1 MVTLIWST
9 GYGGR
14 HPKYFPPT
22 HTISTRLHYDYNHF
36 VYVFLEKL
44 KLDSLTTIQ
53 KDDLL
58 TKLMEDFDMI
68 KQQFAGLV
76 DSTLQSLRHNNVNL
90 EELKVAVKEYL
101 PNEVH
106 NLFSNAKSLNDLF
119 LEDLSEYWSFFDYE
133 LLAFIIKRRC
143 KELQGDLDE
152 YIAMFKEYC
161 KRKYSEVPTVFNS
174 KAHKRYYNLTVKVC
188 GEFDHITMEQVK
200 EIECQLQK
208 ITGLDLSL
216 ARIGDGCIELVFI
229 SLSGED
235 DMLPLSVQDKEK
247 LSEMGILKLYS
258 DKCVYYDNGESS
270 PSGAQLTHPKKLLPD
285 PNTSQPAEEVVKKLE
300 EQLNCSICHNSY
312 TDPKLLQ
319 CNHVFCRDCLVG
331 LAHRNPQGLPC
342 PTCRQVTPIP
352 PSGVA
357 GLQPANEILDQHKKV
372 KQDILYCQQHQN
384 QELELYCET
393 CEELICFQ
401 CTIQQHHGHKYNLIG
416 EVFEKHKKEIM
427 SSLNPAEQQQ
437 TLASQALERLDVGCR
452 EITDQQAA
460 LQAQIHKSSQQL
472 HEVIDLREKELAN
485 KLNYITQ
492 EKLSKLASQRE
503 KIETTLAQLGSCL
516 DMVKEKLR
524 TGSQGVVLRMK
535 TALVKQV
542 KDLTTAF
549 KPDIMELYTD
559 TDMRFLSSHVVA
571 EACRAHGLVATY
583 DPSQWYTISK
593 VTDVAT
599 VGKTFTATFTQHG
612 EEAFENLM
620 ESLECELVSELT
632 GTRARGS
639 VERRGQSQ
647 YEVSYQPTIKGRHQ
661 LHIKVMGEHIIG
673 SPHRVAVNKLP
684 DEKLGTPI
692 QTIDLLNKPLGIA
705 LNQSGEV
712 VVTSPGGNC
721 VSVFSQ
727 SGDKLQSFGTE
738 GSGQGQFMHPY
749 GVAVDGEGNI
759 LVADRDNHRIQKF
772 TAEGQFLAAVGT
784 KGSRPL
790 QFDEVEDIAI
800 NTSNNKMYVV
810 DTSNYRIQVL
820 NSDLTFSNTFGKRGE
835 NKGEFIYPWAIACDS
850 TGNVYVVD
858 FGNDRIQ
865 VFTPTGKFLRM
876 FGSHGEGDGELD
888 RPVGI
893 ALDVQ
898 DKVYVSERSNDR
910 ISVFTSEGQFVTSF
924 GSKGGRPGEFD
935 DPRGLAVDSNGVLY
949 VCDLSN
955 KRLQLF

>member
-1 MVTLIWST
+1 MEVGIQST
-9 GYGGR
+9 S
-14 HPKYFPPT
+14 HPPT
-22 HTISTRLHYDYNHF
+22 LSQLDFNMTINHF
-36 VYVFLEKL
+36 VCVFLEKL

-90 EELKVAVKEYL
+90 EELRVAVKEYL

-106 NLFSNAKSLNDLF
+106 NLFSNAKSLNDMF
-119 LEDLSEYWSFFDYE
+119 LEDLSDYWSFFDYE

-152 YIAMFKEYC
+152 YIAMFREYC

-174 KAHKRYYNLTVKVC
+174 KAHERYYNLTAKVY

-216 ARIGDGCIELVFI
+216 ARISDGCIELVFI

-270 PSGAQLTHPKKLLPD
+270 PSGTYTQLNHPKKLLPD
-285 PNTSQPAEEVVKKLE
+285 PNTSQLAEKVVKKLE
-300 EQLNCSICHNSY
+300 EQLNCLICLGTY
-312 TDPKLLQ
+312 TVPKLLQ

-331 LAHRNPQGLPC
+331 LARRNPQGLPC

-357 GLQPANEILDQHKKV
+357 GLQPAFQTNQLLEILDQHEKV
-372 KQDILYCQQHQN
+372 KQYCQQHQN

-437 TLASQALERLDVGCR
+437 TLARKALEELDVRCR
-452 EITDQQAA
+452 EITNQQAA
-460 LQAQIHKSSQQL
+460 LQEQIHKSSQQL
-472 HEVIDLREKELAN
+472 HEIIDLREKELTN

-492 EKLSKLASQRE
+492 EKLSQLASQRE
-503 KIETTLAQLGSCL
+503 EIKTTLSQLDSCL
-516 DMVKEKLR
+516 DKVKEKLR
-524 TGSQGVVLRMK
+524 TSSQGVVLRMK
-535 TALVKQV
+535 TTLVKQV

-549 KPDIMELYTD
+549 KPDTMELYID
-559 TDMRFLSSHVVA
+559 ANMKFSSSHTAA
-571 EACRAHGLVATY
+571 EACRAHGLVSSPMTL
-583 DPSQWYTISK
+583 DQLQWFAISK

-599 VGKTFTATFTQHG
+599 VGKTFTATIIQHEKKVFG
-612 EEAFENLM
+612 NLS

-639 VERRGQSQ
+639 LKQSQ

-661 LHIKVMGEHIIG
+661 VHIKVMGEHIRG
-673 SPHRVAVNKLP
+673 SPYRVAVNKSP
-684 DEKLGTPI
+684 DEKLGIPI
-692 QTIDLLNKPLGIA
+692 RTIDLLSKPYGIA

-712 VVTSPGGNC
+712 VVTSSDRNC
-721 VSVFSQ
+721 ITVFSP
-727 SGDKLQSFGTE
+727 SGDELQSFGTE
-738 GSGQGQFMHPY
+738 GSGEGQFMHPR

-759 LVADRDNHRIQKF
+759 LVTDTDNHRIQKF
-772 TAEGQFLAAVGT
+772 TAEGQFLT
-784 KGSRPL
+784 EGSGSL
-790 QFDEVEDIAI
+790 QFDDAQDIAI
-800 NTSNNKMYVV
+800 NTSNNKVYVV
-810 DTSNYRIQVL
+810 DTYNHRIQVL
-820 NSDLTFSNTFGKRGE
+820 NSDLTFSNTFGECGE
-835 NKGEFIYPWAIACDS
+835 NEGEFSFPWAIACDS
-850 TGNVYVVD
+850 TGNVYVAD

-865 VFTPTGKFLRM
+865 VFTSTGKFLRM
-876 FGSHGEGDGELD
+876 FGSRGEGDGELD
-888 RPVGI
+888 YPIGI

-898 DKVYVSERSNDR
+898 DKVYVSENGKHR
-910 ISVFTSEGQFVTSF
+910 ISVFTSEGQFVASF
-924 GSKGGRPGEFD
+924 GSKGGKPGAFD
-935 DPRGLAVDSNGVLY
+935 NPCGLAVDSNGVVY
-949 VCDLSN
+949 VCDLDNS
-955 KRLQLF
+955 RLQLF

>member
-1 MVTLIWST
+1 M
-9 GYGGR
+9 
-14 HPKYFPPT
+14 
-22 HTISTRLHYDYNHF
+22 
-36 VYVFLEKL
+36 FLDKL
-44 KLDSLTTIQ
+44 KLDSLTAIQ

-58 TKLMEDFDMI
+58 TKLMEDFDKI
-68 KQQFAGLV
+68 KQKFAGLV
-76 DSTLQSLRHNNVNL
+76 DDTLQSLRHDNINL

-101 PNEVH
+101 PNKVH
-106 NLFSNAKSLNDLF
+106 NLFSNAKSLNDMF

-133 LLAFIIKRRC
+133 LLAFIINRRC
-143 KELQGDLDE
+143 KELKGDLDE

-174 KAHKRYYNLTVKVC
+174 KAHKRYYNLTAKVC

-235 DMLPLSVQDKEK
+235 DLLPLSVQDKEK

-258 DKCVYYDNGESS
+258 DKCVHYD
-270 PSGAQLTHPKKLLPD
+270 SGTQLTHPKKLLPD
-285 PNTSQPAEEVVKKLE
+285 TNISQP
-300 EQLNCSICHNSY
+300 LNCSICHNAY

-331 LAHRNPQGLPC
+331 LAHRNTQGLPC

-352 PSGVA
+352 PAGVA
-357 GLQPANEILDQHKKV
+357 GLQPANRFLEILDQHKKV
-372 KQDILYCQQHQN
+372 KNDILYCQQHQN
-384 QELELYCET
+384 RELELYCET

-401 CTIQQHHGHKYNLIG
+401 CTIQQHHDHKYNLIG
-416 EVFEKHKKEIM
+416 EVFEKHKQEII
-427 SSLNPAEQQQ
+427 SSLNPAEQKQ
-437 TLASQALERLDVGCR
+437 TLASKALERMDVGCR

-485 KLNYITQ
+485 KLNHITQ
-492 EKLSKLASQRE
+492 EKLSKLAVQRE
-503 KIETTLAQLGSCL
+503 QIETTLAELDSCV
-516 DMVKEKLR
+516 DKVKENLK

-535 TALVKQV
+535 TTLVKQV

-559 TDMRFLSSHVVA
+559 TDMKFLSSHVVA

-593 VTDVAT
+593 FTDVAT
-599 VGKTFTATFTQHG
+599 VGKTFTATFIQHG
-612 EEAFENLM
+612 EEAFENLV

-632 GTRARGS
+632 GTRTRGS

-647 YEVSYQPTIKGRHQ
+647 YEVSYQPTIKGGHQ
-661 LHIKVMGEHIIG
+661 LHIKVMGEHIRG
-673 SPHRVAVNKLP
+673 SPHRVSVNKSP

-692 QTIDLLNKPLGIA
+692 RTIDLLNKPWGIA

-712 VVTSPGGNC
+712 VVTSSGWNC

-727 SGDKLQSFGTE
+727 SGDKLRSFGTE
-738 GSGQGQFMHPY
+738 GSGQGQFMRPS
-749 GVAVDGEGNI
+749 GVSVDGEGNI
-759 LVADRDNHRIQKF
+759 LVADRDNHHIQKF
-772 TAEGQFLAAVGT
+772 TAEGQFLTTVGT
-784 KGSRPL
+784 KGSGPQ
-790 QFDEVEDIAI
+790 QFNEVWDIAI
-800 NTSNNKMYVV
+800 NTSNNKVYAV
-810 DTSNYRIQVL
+810 DNNNHCIQVL
-820 NSDLTFSNTFGKRGE
+820 NSDLTFSNTFGKCGSS
-835 NKGEFIYPWAIACDS
+835 KGEFSYPWAIACDS
-850 TGNVYVVD
+850 TGDVYVAD
-858 FGNDRIQ
+858 SGNNRIQ
-865 VFTPTGKFLRM
+865 VFTSTGKFLRM

-888 RPVGI
+888 WPIGI
-893 ALDVQ
+893 VLDAE
-898 DKVYVSERSNDR
+898 DKVYVSEGSNHR

-924 GSKGGRPGEFD
+924 GSEGWRPGEFHY
-935 DPRGLAVDSNGVLY
+935 PRGLVVDSNGVVY